1 MKVSIK
7 NFNSE
12 LLIILLRSFL
22 TSLVLVIFK
31 FCLTYHS
38 SDLED

>member
-12 LLIILLRSFL
+12 LLITLLCSFL
-22 TSLVLVIFK
+22 TSLVSVIFK

-38 SDLED
+38 SDSED